1 MIAKATALQIDLAR
15 QIAHYIADQGLPEGA
30 HLTEKN
36 LTAIFNVSRTP
47 VRGALQ
53 LLAEY
58 GHISYR
64 PNSGYFVKACTDSG
78 GLPLQRAGIPVGVEQ
93 LYRDIIRDRA
103 QQELSDVLLESD
115 LIERYGCSRPVLR
128 QVLLRLSADQLIE
141 KKPGRGWQ
149 FLPTL
154 DSPQA
159 LHESYRFRM
168 IIECQGLLESGFTVD
183 ADRLE
188 SCKHRFER
196 IVQAGGQDVTPS
208 EFFRMNA
215 QFHEMLAEFSGNRF
229 IVQAMR
235 QQSQLRRFEEYSA
248 FYRHDYILEATREHL
263 EIIQAISERDMPW
276 AASLMR
282 RHLQSAL
289 RLSE

>member
-1 MIAKATALQIDLAR
+1 MTKATALQIDLAR
-15 QIAHYIADQGLPEGA
+15 RIADYIAQEKLEEGA

-36 LTAIFNVSRTP
+36 LTETFNVSRTP

-58 GHISYR
+58 GQISYR
-64 PNSGYFVKACTDSG
+64 PNSGYFVKAMPEPE
-78 GLPLQRAGIPVGVEQ
+78 GLPLVAAGAAIGVEQ
-93 LYRDIIRDRA
+93 LYRDIIRARA
-103 QQELSDVLLESD
+103 EEELSDVLLESE
-115 LIERYGCSRPVLR
+115 LMERYGCSRPVLR
-128 QVLLRLSADQLIE
+128 KALLRLSSDQLIE

-149 FLPTL
+149 FLPAL

-159 LHESYRFRM
+159 LRDSYKFRI
-168 IIECQGLLESGFTVD
+168 IIECQALLEEGFKVD
-183 ADRLE
+183 EEHLR
-188 SCKHRFER
+188 SCKKRFQN
-196 IVQAGGQDVTPS
+196 IVQAGGQEVTPS

-215 QFHEMLAEFSGNRF
+215 AFHEMLAEFSCNRF

-235 QQSQLRRFEEYSA
+235 QQSQLRRFEEHVA
-248 FYRHDYILEATREHL
+248 FYRYDYIVEATREHL
-263 EIIQAISERDMPW
+263 EIIHAIEEGDREW

-282 RHLQSAL
+282 RHLQAAL